1 MGAVFSGCMSAK
13 DENAGGR
20 PVNPPDRNP
29 IERMRNSASPGHGF
43 KYFDG
48 VGWKYLP
55 PGVKA
60 EMFTMTAEKLYALA
74 QEAFVAGDNTKAL
87 FAARWLHVH
96 QPDAELAPEAR
107 RIVAEVYEKRG
118 FHENAF
124 QEYQALLD
132 AHPNY
137 DAAKRAEVAKRMF
150 DIAGSYLDGQW
161 FRWKIPYQ
169 ERMYLPVFSSMSR
182 TAKLYKQV
190 VANAPYGEMAASA
203 QYGVGQAHERALTGF
218 WGFFADEKAY
228 QKATEAYQLLAD
240 RYQKRPGDAPRPN
253 QAEIDRVV
261 GEAGFRVAAI
271 FEVQANEGVYDQS
284 MAERAINAFKDFRV
298 LNAGNPTL
306 KPKLDEATDRIN
318 GLHLERVRGALAIAD
333 FYERRGKWI
342 AAFKYFGETSFRAEN
357 VEGLA
362 AKGTPIYEEAQR
374 INQQAI
380 TSLFRVS
387 EKSVNEALDKAA
399 EIENVDPTKL
409 MNLSDREL
417 NSVERSSRQIE
428 LNLRLQEDVLRKA
441 VNGDDAAYQKVDA
454 LKGRADTLLKAAEA
468 ELDRREAEANKE

>member
-1 MGAVFSGCMSAK
+1 
-13 DENAGGR
+13 
-20 PVNPPDRNP
+20 
-29 IERMRNSASPGHGF
+29 
-43 KYFDG
+43 
-48 VGWKYLP
+48 
-55 PGVKA
+55 
-60 EMFTMTAEKLYALA
+60 
-74 QEAFVAGDNTKAL
+74 
-87 FAARWLHVH
+87 
-96 QPDAELAPEAR
+96 
-107 RIVAEVYEKRG
+107 
-118 FHENAF
+118 
-124 QEYQALLD
+124 
-132 AHPNY
+132 
-137 DAAKRAEVAKRMF
+137 
-150 DIAGSYLDGQW
+150 
-161 FRWKIPYQ
+161 
-169 ERMYLPVFSSMSR
+169 
-182 TAKLYKQV
+182 
-190 VANAPYGEMAASA
+190 
-203 QYGVGQAHERALTGF
+203 
-218 WGFFADEKAY
+218 
-228 QKATEAYQLLAD
+228 
-240 RYQKRPGDAPRPN
+240 
-253 QAEIDRVV
+253 
-261 GEAGFRVAAI
+261 
-271 FEVQANEGVYDQS
+271 